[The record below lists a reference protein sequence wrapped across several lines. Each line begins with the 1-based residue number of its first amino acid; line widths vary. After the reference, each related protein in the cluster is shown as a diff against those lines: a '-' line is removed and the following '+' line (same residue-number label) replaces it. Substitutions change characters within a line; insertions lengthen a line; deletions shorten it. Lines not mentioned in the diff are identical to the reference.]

1 MKNNMLR
8 GKILRLLSDMYPDG
22 IERTSLVGIY
32 HAYEHV
38 DDIDKSVA
46 YLIDKGYCSK
56 TETPHPY
63 KANMFVTYYKITPKG
78 IDLIEGNCEPDT
90 GILIPLEA

>member
-1 MKNNMLR
+1 M
-8 GKILRLLSDMYPDG
+8 RLLSDMYPDG
-22 IERTSLVGIY
+22 IERTSLIGIY
-32 HAYEHV
+32 HAYETV
-38 DDIDKSVA
+38 DDIDKSAA

-63 KANMFVTYYKITPKG
+63 KANMNVTCYKITPKG
-78 IDLIEGNCEPDT
+78 IDLIDGNCGPDQ